1 MSLKRRI
8 SVVEN
13 FSMAS
18 MTDVIFLLLIFFLVT
33 STIIVPNAI
42 KVSLPTA
49 SAQPASEQTSVRIT
63 ITPEGEYYLG
73 LGKAPEV
80 NLSLVDVET
89 QLAVWAVDNPEA
101 YIAIHA
107 DESVP
112 YRSVVACINAG
123 SKAGLRIVLATK
135 VAPDTQTAP

>member
-1 MSLKRRI
+1 MSLKRRT
-8 SVVEN
+8 VVMDN

-42 KVSLPTA
+42 KVSLPSA
-49 SAQPASEQTSVRIT
+49 AAQPSGEPSAARIT

-73 LGKAPEV
+73 LGKAPEIC
-80 NLSLVDVET
+80 LTLPDIET
-89 QLAVWAVDNPEA
+89 QLSAWAVEHPNA

-107 DESVP
+107 DETVP

-123 SKAGLRIVLATK
+123 SKAGLRIVLATR
-135 VAPDTQTAP
+135 VEPSEV